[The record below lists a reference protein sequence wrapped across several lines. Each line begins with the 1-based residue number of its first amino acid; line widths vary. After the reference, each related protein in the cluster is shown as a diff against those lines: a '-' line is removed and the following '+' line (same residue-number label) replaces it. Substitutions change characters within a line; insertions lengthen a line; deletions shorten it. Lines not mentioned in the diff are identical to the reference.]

1 MTAAKIARALDGR
14 RCGEWWSSWCPAH
27 DDRSPSLSL
36 SDGERCLILKCW
48 AGCDSREVL
57 AELRRMQ
64 LLAGC
69 NEDARPAPAQICSA
83 DRAYAARRMALAC
96 RIWDA
101 GGRGSLVMRYLANR
115 GITTILMPLSLRSA
129 PACRHPSDIELP
141 AMIARVDNIDSELI
155 GIHRTF
161 CARTAAAK
169 PT

>member
-14 RCGEWWSSWCPAH
+14 RCGQWWSSWCPAH

-36 SDGERCLILKCW
+36 SDGERGLILKCW

-69 NEDARPAPAQICSA
+69 NEDARPAPAQIRSA
-83 DRAYAARRMALAC
+83 DRAYAARRMALAF

-101 GGRGSLVMRYLANR
+101 GGARE
-115 GITTILMPLSLRSA
+115 
-129 PACRHPSDIELP
+129 PSDALSRQPRHHNNTHAAVTALGACLP
-141 AMIARVDNIDSELI
+141 PSQR
-155 GIHRTF
+155 HRT
-161 CARTAAAK
+161 AGNDR
-169 PT
+169 PRRQYR